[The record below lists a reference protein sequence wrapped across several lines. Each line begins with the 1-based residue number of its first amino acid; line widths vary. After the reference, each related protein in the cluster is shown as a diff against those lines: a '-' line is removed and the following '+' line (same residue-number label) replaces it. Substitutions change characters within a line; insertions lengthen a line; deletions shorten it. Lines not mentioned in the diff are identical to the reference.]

1 MTVRMVAAAVA
12 VLLVPTGAT
21 SQAALRVGD
30 VVTAA
35 LSSHPSLEAA
45 RSRSAAAGAAVGE
58 ARAGRLPSLGV
69 TALAMHFQEPMVVA
83 PLHGIDPAHPPDFER
98 TLVQGHVGAEW
109 LLFDG
114 GQTRARVGGAEH
126 MAGAAVAAA
135 DATADAVLVE
145 AVSAYLEVLTARA
158 VLAAHERQLTALESE
173 RVRAEQ
179 MFEEGRAPRVQVL
192 RTEAALS
199 RAVAEREAATERVS
213 LAHRRLARVSG
224 LDPAMVAESRLVELT
239 ASPVPPAGRDA
250 LVAAARSE
258 HPAVE
263 QASQRSSAAM
273 LALSSARS
281 LWLPRLS
288 LTGRYS
294 AYGSANTDLQPEW
307 QVGTQVSYPIFQGGA
322 RARAVDRAESEAR
335 TARAELA
342 TVVREVEDAVDA
354 ALTAYRSAS
363 SRALAL
369 EAAVAQSAE
378 VARIEA
384 LALEAG
390 AGVQTDYLRAEADLL
405 SARAALAEARHGAA
419 AARVRLAR
427 ATGRLSVEGLGDL
440 LVEVEP

>member
-1 MTVRMVAAAVA
+1 MTVRLMAAAVA
-12 VLLVPTGAT
+12 LLLVPTGAT
-21 SQAALRVGD
+21 SQAVLRVEE

-35 LSSHPSLEAA
+35 LSSHPLLEAA

-58 ARAGRLPSLGV
+58 ARAGRLPSLGA
-69 TALAMHFQEPMVVA
+69 TALATHFQEPMVVA
-83 PLHGIDPAHPPDFER
+83 PLHGIDPAHPPAFER
-98 TLVQGHVGAEW
+98 TLFQGHVGAEW

-114 GQTRARVGGAEH
+114 GQTRARVGGAER
-126 MAGAAVAAA
+126 MAGAAEAAA
-135 DATADAVLVE
+135 NIASDAVVVE
-145 AVSAYLEVLTARA
+145 AVWAYLEALTARA
-158 VLAAHERQLTALESE
+158 VLAAHDRQRAALESE
-173 RVRAEQ
+173 RARAEQ
-179 MFEEGRAPRVQVL
+179 MFQEGRAPRVQVL
-192 RTEAALS
+192 RTDAALS
-199 RAVAEREAATERVS
+199 RAVAEREATAERLA

-224 LDPAMVAESRLVELT
+224 LDHAVVSASRLVEL
-239 ASPVPPAGRDA
+239 AAAPLPRVDRDA
-250 LVAAARSE
+250 VVATARSE

-263 QASQRSSAAM
+263 QASQRSSAAT

-288 LTGRYS
+288 VAGRYS
-294 AYGSANTDLQPEW
+294 AYGSTHTDVQPEW
-307 QVGTQVSYPIFQGGA
+307 QMGTQVSYPLFQGGA

-335 TARAELA
+335 AARAELA
-342 TVVREVEDAVDA
+342 AVVREVEDGVDA
-354 ALTAYRSAS
+354 ALAAYRSAS
-363 SRALAL
+363 SRARAL

-419 AARVRLAR
+419 AARVGLAR
-427 ATGRLSVEGLGDL
+427 ATGRLRVEGLRDL